1 LKKYPL
7 AELLDFYNRK
17 FPDGSEFMVVK
28 SLTYFEDADQD
39 ENPKMLQKLDWQNVK
54 KTIQKEVKKIS

>member
-1 LKKYPL
+1 MKKYQL

-39 ENPKMLQKLDWQNVK
+39 ESPKMLQKLDWQNVK